1 MSSKNNTNEISN
13 SEYEELIQKTISFD
27 KNVEKSVISGT
38 VISFDKDKVLID
50 VGLKSEGSIPMSEFS
65 RPGQKAEIKIG
76 DEFQVFVDRLDGYNG
91 ETRLSREKAL
101 KQIAW
106 NELQK
111 SFADGETVT
120 GIPFSQVK
128 GGFSVDLDGVIA
140 FLPGSQV
147 DSRPLKDTREI
158 LNKPSNF
165 FILILLN

>member
-27 KNVEKSVISGT
+27 KNVEKSVVSGT

-65 RPGQKAEIKIG
+65 RPGHKAEIKIG
-76 DEFQVFVDRLDGYNG
+76 DEFKVFVDRLDGYNG

-106 NELQK
+106 NKLQTM
-111 SFADGETVT
+111 F
-120 GIPFSQVK
+120 
-128 GGFSVDLDGVIA
+128 
-140 FLPGSQV
+140 
-147 DSRPLKDTREI
+147 R
-158 LNKPSNF
+158 
-165 FILILLN
+165 